1 MSRILTMRLNRNLPP
16 LAVLL
21 LSSTL
26 IACNSSSDD
35 KSAKIEGYVDSVA
48 TLDFQSFNAQ
58 ENALEAKGLRVF
70 GPNAD
75 LAADLEPEYVTVSAD
90 STTAW
95 VSLQENNGIAKV
107 DLLSATITDIFPLG
121 FKDHGAAGNELDA
134 SDKDDDAVILRSFPN
149 LKGMYQPDGIAS
161 FEQDGVTYIVSANEG
176 DAREYDGFVEESRVE
191 DITLNA
197 SAFPD
202 AATLQDETILGRLNI
217 TQNLTSAV
225 TQSTPYTTL
234 NSYGARSF
242 SIWNGETGALV
253 FDSGSDLA
261 KQAVTAGVYPD
272 GRSDSKGTEPE
283 NVAIGTVAGKRLAF
297 IGLERANAVA
307 VYDISDL
314 SDVTFVEMLT
324 HADDVAPEGILF
336 ISADDSPNELAT
348 LIVSNEVSGSITIY
362 EADADG
368 KFGTNTGR
376 LVLVGGEAAAEIS
389 AYDKT
394 TKRLF
399 VLNNGEDLTASQV
412 DVIDISD
419 TANPV
424 LESSIST
431 STLGGGINSV
441 AVSNGLL
448 AVAIQADEKTDA
460 GKVAIYD
467 TDTLSLIDSAVVGA
481 LPDMVTF
488 SKDGTM
494 IITADEGEPNDD
506 YSIDPIGSVSIIRL
520 K

>member
-1 MSRILTMRLNRNLPP
+1 
-16 LAVLL
+16 
-21 LSSTL
+21 
-26 IACNSSSDD
+26 
-35 KSAKIEGYVDSVA
+35 
-48 TLDFQSFNAQ
+48 
-58 ENALEAKGLRVF
+58 
-70 GPNAD
+70 
-75 LAADLEPEYVTVSAD
+75 
-90 STTAW
+90 
-95 VSLQENNGIAKV
+95 
-107 DLLSATITDIFPLG
+107 
-121 FKDHGAAGNELDA
+121 
-134 SDKDDDAVILRSFPN
+134 
-149 LKGMYQPDGIAS
+149 
-161 FEQDGVTYIVSANEG
+161 
-176 DAREYDGFVEESRVE
+176 
-191 DITLNA
+191 
-197 SAFPD
+197 
-202 AATLQDETILGRLNI
+202 
-217 TQNLTSAV
+217 
-225 TQSTPYTTL
+225 
-234 NSYGARSF
+234 
-242 SIWNGETGALV
+242 
-253 FDSGSDLA
+253 
-261 KQAVTAGVYPD
+261 
-272 GRSDSKGTEPE
+272 
-283 NVAIGTVAGKRLAF
+283 
-297 IGLERANAVA
+297 
-307 VYDISDL
+307 
-314 SDVTFVEMLT
+314 
-324 HADDVAPEGILF
+324 
-336 ISADDSPNELAT
+336 
-348 LIVSNEVSGSITIY
+348 
-362 EADADG
+362 
-368 KFGTNTGR
+368 
-376 LVLVGGEAAAEIS
+376 VGGEAAAEIS